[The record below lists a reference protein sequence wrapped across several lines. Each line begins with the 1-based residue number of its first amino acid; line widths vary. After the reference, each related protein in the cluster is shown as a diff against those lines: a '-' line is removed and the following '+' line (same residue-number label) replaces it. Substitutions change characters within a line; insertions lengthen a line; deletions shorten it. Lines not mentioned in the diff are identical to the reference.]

1 MTGKHEANTLTDWE
15 RAEIDRANAS
25 DLVPVVFVHG
35 LWLLSSSW
43 QRWGQLFE
51 ANGYTTLAPGW
62 PDDPATVQD
71 AKAHPEVFAH
81 KMVQG
86 VTDHYLAAI
95 SHLQKKPAVI
105 GHSFGGLIVQK
116 IAGEGVVAAT
126 VAIDNAPFKGVLPLP
141 ISSLKSA
148 SPVLGNPLNRGKAI
162 ALTFDQFKYGWANN
176 LDDSEARELYETFH
190 VPASGAPLFQ
200 AAVASFNP
208 FGGET
213 QLDSKNPQRGH
224 CSSSPVTVITPCR
237 RRSPTP
243 AARSSQRTP
252 VSPRSNTSRAA
263 ADSKFYIFFS
273 CRFLKFVS
281 YRDSLT
287 SGVATCLSRCPP
299 QFVKRMSF
307 LRQGVFP
314 TQRPFEVMSPGR
326 LCARCDSSP

>member
-1 MTGKHEANTLTDWE
+1 M
-15 RAEIDRANAS
+15 
-25 DLVPVVFVHG
+25 PVVFVHG

-43 QRWGQLFE
+43 QRWRDLFE
-51 ANGYTTLAPGW
+51 ANGYITLAPGW
-62 PDDPATVQD
+62 PDDPATVED

-95 SHLQKKPAVI
+95 SQLQKKPAVI

-116 IAGEGVVAAT
+116 IAGEGVAAAT

-176 LDDSEARELYETFH
+176 LDDTEARELYETFH

-200 AAVASFNP
+200 AAVANFNP

-213 QLDSKNPQRGH
+213 QLDSKNPQRGPLLIIAGD
-224 CSSSPVTVITPCR
+224 SDNTVPPAITNASYKIQSKNPGVTEIEHIKGRGHSLVIDHGWKDVAD
-237 RRSPTP
+237 
-243 AARSSQRTP
+243 AA
-252 VSPRSNTSRAA
+252 
-263 ADSKFYIFFS
+263 
-273 CRFLKFVS
+273 
-281 YRDSLT
+281 LT
-287 SGVATCLSRCPP
+287 
-299 QFVKRMSF
+299 FVKRF
-307 LRQGVFP
+307 V
-314 TQRPFEVMSPGR
+314 
-326 LCARCDSSP
+326 